1 MRPGKTI
8 LLIEDDQVDAM
19 TVERAF
25 SEIKVENS
33 IKKVTEGE
41 EALEYLQLNK
51 SQRPG
56 IIFLDLNMPRMN
68 GIEFLNVLKKDKD
81 LKTIPVVI
89 FTTSNEE
96 KDKLECFRLGVA
108 GYMVKPLNYKDFL
121 KIIAAIDTYWT
132 FSEMLN

>member
-33 IKKVTEGE
+33 IKKVSQGE

-68 GIEFLNVLKKDKD
+68 GIEFLNVLKKDED

-108 GYMVKPLNYKDFL
+108 GYMIKPLNYKDFL